1 MKLNRSLATNGVLAA
16 LYVVA
21 TALIQPFGFTH
32 IQFRVPEM
40 FNHLIV
46 FNKHYFWGIIL
57 GVFLSNLFFSPMA
70 VYDISFGVAHSALSL
85 LITIGFGK
93 FIKNIWILM
102 GINTLVFSFNMFIIS
117 FMVKNLLQVDLSFL
131 FIWLTTSISE
141 FVIMAI
147 GIPVMY
153 AIHKRLR
160 FDQFMTRA

>member
-1 MKLNRSLATNGVLAA
+1 MGSIK
-16 LYVVA
+16 
-21 TALIQPFGFTH
+21 
-32 IQFRVPEM
+32 
-40 FNHLIV
+40 IV
-46 FNKHYFWGIIL
+46 FLFNMFIL
-57 GVFLSNLFFSPMA
+57 LFMLQNIFYIFLS
-70 VYDISFGVAHSALSL
+70 SFGVSYSSLFL

-93 FIKNIWILM
+93 FIKYIWILM

-131 FIWLTTSISE
+131 FIWLTTFISE

-160 FDQFMTRA
+160 FDQFMTKA

>member
-1 MKLNRSLATNGVLAA
+1 
-16 LYVVA
+16 
-21 TALIQPFGFTH
+21 
-32 IQFRVPEM
+32 
-40 FNHLIV
+40 
-46 FNKHYFWGIIL
+46 
-57 GVFLSNLFFSPMA
+57 MA
-70 VYDISFGVAHSALSL
+70 VYDISFRVAHSALFL

-131 FIWLTTSISE
+131 FIWLTTFISE

-153 AIHKRLR
+153 AIHKLLC
-160 FDQFMTRA
+160 FDQFITND